1 MREALAS
8 EKQRVARAHPVPLRE
23 PLGIGASA
31 MTDQAPSQWEQDV
44 AEAYVNGRSLHRPNL
59 RLHHAVLGVA
69 VYLAVTILLTFL
81 IVAPLGRAA
90 LPPSLFLAPEF
101 LATHPILAAAIV
113 YVLVCTLTL
122 GICGKWIVIGVVR
135 LYQHYAPDEIRRRC
149 LFKPTCSEYAI
160 LALLKHGLVLGGLRT
175 FARLHRRCR
184 GTIYS
189 IDYP

>member
-8 EKQRVARAHPVPLRE
+8 GKQRVARAHPVPLRE

-44 AEAYVNGRSLHRPNL
+44 AEAYVNGRSLHRPDL

-81 IVAPLGRAA
+81 IISPLWRATLA
-90 LPPSLFLAPEF
+90 PSLFLPPGL
-101 LATHPILAAAIV
+101 LATHPVLAATIV
-113 YVLVCTLTL
+113 YVVVCALMF
-122 GICGKWIVIGVVR
+122 GVCGKWIVIGVVR

-160 LALLKHGLVLGGLRT
+160 LALLKHGLVLGGLRAFT
-175 FARLHRRCR
+175 RLHRRCR
-184 GTIYS
+184 GSIYS